1 MGYEPQHFTAPDG
14 TKMVV
19 MTAADFE
26 RLRDLAEDAE
36 DVIAATLQL
45 ERIRQGEGTV
55 PGEVVAFMINDDMS
69 PIAAWRKFRGLSQAE
84 LAARVGC
91 SQVWLSKM
99 ETGAARGASK
109 LRRAVAAALDAPLWS
124 IEDHSQDD

>member
-1 MGYEPQHFTAPDG
+1 MGYQPQHFTAPDG

-55 PGEVVAFMINDDMS
+55 PGEVVAFMINDEMS
-69 PIAAWRKFRGLSQAE
+69 PIAAWRKYRGLSQAD
-84 LAARVGC
+84 LALRVGC
-91 SQVWLSKM
+91 SQVWLSKI
-99 ETGAARGASK
+99 ETGASRGAAK
-109 LRRAVAAALDAPLWS
+109 LRAAIAAALDAPLWS
-124 IEDHSQDD
+124 IEDLSELD